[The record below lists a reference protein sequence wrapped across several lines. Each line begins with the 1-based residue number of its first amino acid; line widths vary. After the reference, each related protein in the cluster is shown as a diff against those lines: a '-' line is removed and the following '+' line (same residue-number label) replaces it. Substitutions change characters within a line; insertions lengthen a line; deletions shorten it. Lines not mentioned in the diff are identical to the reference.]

1 MIVTGVA
8 GGWWPADPVSPGL
21 GLVAGVI
28 LIAALSLL
36 GSIFLSATANGIA
49 VFMAFG
55 AGLAAGLLGQI
66 GDALNVETLKTVAEV
81 TSWALPF
88 EALYQ
93 GGLDSLTESVDGN
106 TALIVQ
112 LGPFGGAQEG
122 GPGLWAWSVAYLGMI
137 GGAARLAFARRDL

>member
-1 MIVTGVA
+1 M
-8 GGWWPADPVSPGL
+8 SPGL

-49 VFMAFG
+49 IFMAFG

-66 GDALNVETLKTVAEV
+66 GDALSVDTLENVAAVA
-81 TSWALPF
+81 SWLLPF

-93 GGLDSLTESVDGN
+93 GGLNSLTEDVERHHRRDRAARPVRRRAGGRP
-106 TALIVQ
+106 AAVGLERGVP
-112 LGPFGGAQEG
+112 GADRGGAR
-122 GPGLWAWSVAYLGMI
+122 V
-137 GGAARLAFARRDL
+137 AFARRDL